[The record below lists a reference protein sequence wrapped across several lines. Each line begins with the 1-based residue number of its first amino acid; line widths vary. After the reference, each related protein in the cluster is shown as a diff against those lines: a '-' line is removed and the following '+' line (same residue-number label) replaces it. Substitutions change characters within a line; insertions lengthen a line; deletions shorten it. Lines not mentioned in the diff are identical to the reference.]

1 MLIVINASHLVSHMR
16 LWIFMNPKSLYVNNA
31 VDPLTFPTVKFPE
44 YKWMRYHKIC
54 NTYSSL
60 QLSVC
65 FLILTFYLKPL
76 LCLQPHKAHQTL
88 SRTVYSAIHLTWI
101 CTICYT
107 FWKCSHAVDIKH
119 VEHAHMTSH
128 CASVHQSFTW
138 CYYLQVKNWEVM
150 RKTALNDSTLIFNQ
164 DGELD
169 KLTNITMKIF
179 YLIIQRSF
187 WWVQSCDWSII
198 TWEIKTEMRAEAYLK
213 RFACV
218 TEALY
223 FYSVPS

>member
-65 FLILTFYLKPL
+65 FFLPKTAVVPAASQSSSDLVKNCLHSHTFYLDLYNMLYL
-76 LCLQPHKAHQTL
+76 LKVFPC
-88 SRTVYSAIHLTWI
+88 SRYKI
-101 CTICYT
+101 CWTRSYD
-107 FWKCSHAVDIKH
+107 FSLRQR
-119 VEHAHMTSH
+119 
-128 CASVHQSFTW
+128 ASKLY
-138 CYYLQVKNWEVM
+138 YYLQAKHWEVM

-179 YLIIQRSF
+179 YFIIQRSF

-198 TWEIKTEMRAEAYLK
+198 TWEIKTEMRAEACLK